1 MFKII
6 GRMIVILLASG
17 LIACGLYLIVQ
28 HNPSALGIGKQQA
41 GFEGR
46 LGRNFEQ
53 VNTGSTLSQASAGT
67 VSRPARFRDSEHD
80 FGGRLSLGRGLLG
93 ILRNLLIF
101 SLITLLVIGIQ
112 KLFTQ
117 VNRKRPVRAG

>member
-6 GRMIVILLASG
+6 GRMIVSLLVSG
-17 LIACGLYLIVQ
+17 LIAGGLYLIVQ
-28 HNPSALGIGKQQA
+28 HNPSALGIGERQA
-41 GFEGR
+41 GLQGR
-46 LGRNFEQ
+46 LSRNFEQ
-53 VNTGSTLSQASAGT
+53 ANNGSALPQASTGNAI
-67 VSRPARFRDSEHD
+67 RPARFRDSEHD

-101 SLITLLVIGIQ
+101 SLITLLVVGFQ